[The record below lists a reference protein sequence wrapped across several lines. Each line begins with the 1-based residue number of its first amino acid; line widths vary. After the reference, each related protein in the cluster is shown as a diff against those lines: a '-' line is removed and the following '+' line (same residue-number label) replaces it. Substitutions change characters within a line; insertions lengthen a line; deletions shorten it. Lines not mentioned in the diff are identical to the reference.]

1 MRVNESTSFSRRHF
15 LKQGAALAV
24 GFSFSGLAMARVL
37 GEITE
42 ESAAPLAKAKS
53 LDATR
58 VDAFL
63 VLEGDG
69 ALTLYTGKV
78 NLGRLQRQ
86 HHQCAGACRLC
97 AQ

>member
-1 MRVNESTSFSRRHF
+1 
-15 LKQGAALAV
+15 
-24 GFSFSGLAMARVL
+24 MARVL

-78 NLGRLQRQ
+78 NLGTGNTTAL
-86 HHQCAGACRLC
+86 
-97 AQ
+97 AQMVAEELEFPI